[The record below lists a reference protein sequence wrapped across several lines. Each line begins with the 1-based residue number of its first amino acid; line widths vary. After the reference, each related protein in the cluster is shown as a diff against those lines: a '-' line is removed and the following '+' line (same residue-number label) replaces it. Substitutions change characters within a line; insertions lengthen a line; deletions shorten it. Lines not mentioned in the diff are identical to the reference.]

1 MIDYDE
7 RYKDYPSRIEG
18 ILLEGFGAMGNAP
31 TISGGSITG
40 GKVIGEEDGDIIISG
55 ELHVDTVNDLPAKD
69 SIEGYILHNCIA
81 LVVHTGDIWAQDSAG
96 EWYNQ
101 TNPTS
106 TASETPAAASTLN
119 LSPTALEKSV
129 IKPENTADTLS
140 KSENADVFDEPTE
153 ELSEPTVETAENDDY
168 SEPVRSDADGSD
180 I

>member
-18 ILLEGFGAMGNAP
+18 ILLEGFGTMGDTP

-55 ELHVDTVNDLPAKD
+55 ELRVDTADDLPAYD
-69 SIEGYILHNCIA
+69 SIEGYILRNCIA

-101 TNPTS
+101 TNPAS
-106 TASETPAAASTLN
+106 PVSETPAAASTLN
-119 LSPTALEKSV
+119 LSPTTIEKSV

-140 KSENADVFDEPTE
+140 KSEDTDVFSEPTE
-153 ELSEPTVETAENDDY
+153 EMPETTVETAENDDY
-168 SEPVRSDADGSD
+168 SEPARSDADGSD